1 MFDIYD
7 YDEMNE
13 TLSFIYEEMNKEEF
27 LKMIVLI
34 IMWLL
39 YTYNI

>member
-7 YDEMNE
+7 YDEVNE
-13 TLSFIYEEMNKEEF
+13 RLSFIYEEMNKEDF
-27 LKMIVLI
+27 LKMLVLI
-34 IMWLL
+34 IMWIL

>member
-1 MFDIYD
+1 MIDIYD

-13 TLSFIYEEMNKEEF
+13 RLSFIYEDMNKEDL
-27 LKMIVLI
+27 LKILVII
-34 IMWLL
+34 IMWIL